1 MDSETLLGL
10 AGIGG
15 TLLGSV
21 VGATGALRV
30 ARINTRSQAD
40 LASRAAQR
48 QVYAAFCATVM
59 AHTARTAALQELLDA
74 QPPDPDAL
82 STTGPE
88 LVASRDAVVTA
99 AAAVAIEGPPA
110 LSTQARAA
118 STVVR
123 LQSLL
128 LQTMIN
134 TRTTGQPLT
143 EKYRTD
149 ATTAQLTVNKY
160 LDTFTEDCQLLLH
173 PQTATRRDRRKI
185 RLLHRIRPW

>member
-1 MDSETLLGL
+1 MDSQTLLGL

-30 ARINTRSQAD
+30 ARINTLSQAD

-48 QVYAAFCATVM
+48 QVYAVFCATLMSHAV
-59 AHTARTAALQELLDA
+59 RTAALQELLDA

-82 STTGPE
+82 STAGSE

-110 LSTQARAA
+110 LSTRARAA
-118 STVVR
+118 SSVVR
-123 LQSLL
+123 LQGLL
-128 LQTMIN
+128 LQTMID

-143 EKYRTD
+143 DKYRTD
-149 ATTAQLTVNKY
+149 ATTAQLAVNEY
-160 LDTFTEDCQLLLH
+160 LDSFTNDCQLLLH

-185 RLLHRIRPW
+185 RILQRIRPW